1 MEALFVVIVL
11 GILLG
16 APLALGLAVGYA
28 WGRRSARRRD
38 AYDEGTRVSAQHSP
52 PPLAAHP
59 AEAPRRTPGV
69 ERPYG
74 SSPGGPAASPRPSA
88 GPASA
93 VPSPLPAPTPA
104 SQPLR
109 PRDSAQVS
117 SQGSTPR
124 RDGPHVSAAPSA
136 PGVFA
141 DAEAGYAPDAGQG
154 APPDARHHGTGP
166 YAPRY
171 SHRGTGTAEP
181 GERPG
186 PSGSS
191 VLINLGLYVASLL
204 LITGSAL
211 LVNFTAPAAIK
222 VAGLWLLSL
231 LYYGVG
237 LALFLSVRRLR
248 AAGISMTGT
257 GLAVLPFAG
266 LATWTLL
273 LPDAGSLIWLL
284 TSLVG
289 TAALFAACA
298 VMNSRVLGWLMVAFL
313 VSVSLSMVS
322 TVGLGLVWYFVA
334 TTALATVL
342 TLLVRLLPDR
352 LPRSVLASIV
362 QTHRLIVPASAV
374 ATVFT
379 APWADARQICIAFV
393 VFTAYAALFYSLHR
407 TRLELFQ
414 LRSFPSVALSSG
426 VLWLADSWYWAGWG
440 AWAGLLAAT
449 ASCGLP
455 RVLPGG
461 GSGTPG
467 HDRPAAAGYDRSVAP
482 EDDRSAAQ
490 GSGASASAGTGAL
503 AGLRGSLGAR
513 SELVQSCLFAAL
525 TLLALGYMALGERV
539 RELSGSPDP
548 GGWSAGRL
556 LAEPA
561 WAPPVWLA
569 AVLTL
574 AAAAFW
580 GRRFLIPARV
590 QTVVLAVSAAFLLSL
605 HGLGPVWIATALVL
619 VLLLP
624 PAPSGAAG
632 RSRGTAGPRT
642 ADAGTVGSGTADPR
656 TAPGSRGLPPLLWL
670 PSALALGLGAL
681 TADVAPSPAAR
692 HGLLVAVAAM
702 ACVALAQALMS
713 REWNRPVARIAV
725 PVATSA
731 VLWPAGAVAL
741 SLPSGAEG
749 PAVLDVVL
757 LCVLL
762 AAPVLV
768 GAAIV
773 LDLARAG
780 RARTLLDGLAAA
792 YLLSPLVT
800 GLLLGVPAGS
810 RLPGR
815 AVPEWAPAAMYAVLL
830 LTALGALAA
839 RRGQAAPFWILI
851 ARIAV
856 LPLTAELAV
865 RLLDSGI
872 GIAWAIA
879 IVLLAQHL
887 VSWMTL
893 RGPAPARRDA
903 VLGWILLAAQT
914 LTALLLWLT
923 VPCAAAAFSAGAML
937 LLAAAAAGVYEIR
950 RALPGYAALPHLL
963 ALAGLAAADGA
974 GQSLAPRAEATPVLA
989 GLGVLLAAL
998 ISLGSRILREA
1009 AGRGEGRAGAAGE
1022 LAWLGLL
1029 ILGGLVP
1036 DRTGWV
1042 ACAGVVVAAG
1052 TILLM
1057 LREPAGRTGGEGTRP
1072 VGALPRAELRRH
1084 VVVWAGLIV
1093 LLRLLGYVFEGPQ
1106 PVLWPLLVG
1115 VALLGLAL
1123 ASRHD
1128 APDRARAYLWFA
1140 FAAEVL
1146 AWLVSMAYPGT
1157 AGPAGALWGLGVPA
1171 LLVAALALGMVTAV
1185 LTRNTAPGWA
1195 WAALITA
1202 VLLWYARNLGPLLLI
1217 ILALAITGAVIWF
1230 LLRTGRRD

>member
-16 APLALGLAVGYA
+16 APLALGLAIGFA

-38 AYDEGTRVSAQHSP
+38 DYDGGTRAPAQHP
-52 PPLAAHP
+52 RP
-59 AEAPRRTPGV
+59 APHDG
-69 ERPYG
+69 
-74 SSPGGPAASPRPSA
+74 PRPS
-88 GPASA
+88 
-93 VPSPLPAPTPA
+93 VPPSSPYPAPGPGA
-104 SQPLR
+104 GAPPEGGGVR
-109 PRDSAQVS
+109 PVPGSG
-117 SQGSTPR
+117 QGSGARPA
-124 RDGPHVSAAPSA
+124 GASS
-136 PGVFA
+136 GV
-141 DAEAGYAPDAGQG
+141 GQG
-154 APPDARHHGTGP
+154 AGSGAHHQGTGRGAGTGTDLGARHQGIGP

-171 SHRGTGTAEP
+171 SRPGAEAAQP

-186 PSGSS
+186 PSGSG

-211 LVNFTAPAAIK
+211 LVTFTAPAAIK

-237 LALFLSVRRLR
+237 LVLFLSVRRLR

-298 VMNSRVLGWLMVAFL
+298 LMNSRVLGWLMVAFL

-342 TLLVRLLPDR
+342 TLLVRLLPER
-352 LPRSVLASIV
+352 LPRSVLASVV
-362 QTHRLIVPASAV
+362 QTHRLIVPGSAA

-379 APWADARQICIAFV
+379 APWAEARQICIAFA
-393 VFTAYAALFYSLHR
+393 VFTAYATLFHVLHR
-407 TRLELFQ
+407 TRIELLQ
-414 LRSFPSVALSSG
+414 LRAFPAVVLSSG
-426 VLWLADSWYWAGWG
+426 VLWLAGSWYWAGWG

-449 ASCGLP
+449 ASCGFT
-455 RVLPGG
+455 RGLPGG
-461 GSGTPG
+461 GPAAPPGDGDAAARG
-467 HDRPAAAGYDRSVAP
+467 HDRTVTPGDGRAAGQR
-482 EDDRSAAQ
+482 
-490 GSGASASAGTGAL
+490 SGASASGGTSGL
-503 AGLRGSLGAR
+503 AGLRHSLGAR
-513 SELVQSCLFAAL
+513 SELVQAWLFAAL
-525 TLLALGYMALGERV
+525 TLLALWYMAVGERV
-539 RELSGSPDP
+539 RETPGGPDVA
-548 GGWSAGRL
+548 GWSAERL

-580 GRRFLIPARV
+580 GRRFRVPALA
-590 QTVVLAVSAAFLLSL
+590 QTVVLAVSAASLLSL
-605 HGLGPVWIATALVL
+605 HGLGPVWIAAALVL
-619 VLLLP
+619 VVLLAP
-624 PAPSGAAG
+624 TPAPAPGGAA
-632 RSRGTAGPRT
+632 ART
-642 ADAGTVGSGTADPR
+642 GGAADAEAAGSGTAGSG
-656 TAPGSRGLPPLLWL
+656 TARRSRGLPPLLWL

-692 HGLLVAVAAM
+692 HGLLVAVAAL
-702 ACVALAQALMS
+702 ACVALAQALMP
-713 REWNRPVARIAV
+713 RERDRPVARIAV
-725 PVATSA
+725 PVAASA
-731 VLWPAGAVAL
+731 VLWPAGATAL
-741 SLPSGAEG
+741 GLPSGAEG

-757 LCVLL
+757 LWVLL

-773 LDLARAG
+773 LDLARSGRG
-780 RARTLLDGLAAA
+780 RALLDGLAAA

-800 GLLLGVPAGS
+800 GLLLSIPAGS
-810 RLPGR
+810 RIPGG
-815 AVPEWAPAAMYAVLL
+815 AVPGWAPAAVYAVLL

-851 ARIAV
+851 TRIAV

-865 RLLDSGI
+865 RLLDSWI

-879 IVLLAQHL
+879 VVVLAQHL
-887 VSWMTL
+887 VSWVTL
-893 RGPAPARRDA
+893 RGPAPARPDA
-903 VLGWILLAAQT
+903 VLGWVLLAAQT

-923 VPCAAAAFSAGAML
+923 VPGAAAAFSAGAML
-937 LLAAAAAGVYEIR
+937 LLAAAAAGVYELR
-950 RALPGYAALPHLL
+950 RTLPGYAALPHLL

-989 GLGVLLAAL
+989 GLGILLAAL
-998 ISLGSRILREA
+998 ISLGARILREA

-1022 LAWLGLL
+1022 LVWLGLL
-1029 ILGGLVP
+1029 VLGGLVP

-1052 TILLM
+1052 TVLLL
-1057 LREPAGRTGGEGTRP
+1057 LRETAGRAGGEGTTP

-1084 VVVWAGLIV
+1084 VVVWTGLIV
-1093 LLRLLGYVFEGPQ
+1093 LLRLLGYFFDGPQ

-1115 VALLGLAL
+1115 VALAGLAL
-1123 ASRHD
+1123 AGRDD

-1157 AGPAGALWGLGVPA
+1157 AGPAGALWGLAVPA
-1171 LLVAALALGMVTAV
+1171 LLVAALALGMVAAV
-1185 LTRNTAPGWA
+1185 LTRSTAPGWA
-1195 WAALITA
+1195 WATLITA

-1217 ILALAITGAVIWF
+1217 ILALAITGVVIWF